1 MPGISLRSG
10 IGLVTAV
17 AGLVLCG
24 LGLLGSGADAIGASA
39 DKRFQ
44 CSYRSNKPVEVGK
57 RIDAKGR
64 LKCIGADVQRQVLRT
79 CLMQETGSRFT
90 LVKCVTHS
98 LNRGGLV
105 TGTAARLCPR
115 GEEVAFKTRIHVRIR
130 LAGGSVQKASADSS
144 KVPLERNCVG

>member
-1 MPGISLRSG
+1 MPGISVRSG

-17 AGLVLCG
+17 AGLALCG
-24 LGLLGSGADAIGASA
+24 LLLFGMGAEPVGASA

-64 LKCIGADVQRQVLRT
+64 LKCIGADVQRQVLRV
-79 CLMQETGSRFT
+79 CLMQPTAASRFT
-90 LVKCVTHS
+90 LVKCVTHA

-105 TGTAARLCPR
+105 TGTAARLCPK
-115 GEEVAFKTRIHVRIR
+115 GEE
-130 LAGGSVQKASADSS
+130 
-144 KVPLERNCVG
+144 